1 MKINERA
8 FESESEKELVI
19 EVINESFDTMDWNA
33 FGPDSLTGIKRPSMI
48 VVGGVDF
55 KKMKKEA
62 FCNYLQS
69 RPDHIIGINAETPVK
84 CNCDWLWL
92 KQEKEKF
99 KERFEGDQLICEGFG
114 VEVWDM
120 KDEDFCDC
128 KN

>member
-1 MKINERA
+1 MKINDGA

-19 EVINESFDTMDWNA
+19 EVVNESFDTMEWNA
-33 FGPDSLTGIKRPSMI
+33 FGPDSLDGVRRPAKI

-55 KKMKKEA
+55 KKLNKAA
-62 FCNYLQS
+62 FSNYLQS
-69 RPDHIIGINAETPVK
+69 RSDHKIEIKTNVPVK

-92 KQEKEKF
+92 RQEKEKI
-99 KERFEGDQLICEGFG
+99 KDRFEGDQLICEGFG

-120 KDEDFCDC
+120 KDEDFGDC